1 VVFAVAVVDRAFACA
16 VVAGFDGDDL
26 DADVVLAVLAWF
38 AFAWF
43 AFARFDAVR
52 V

>member
-1 VVFAVAVVDRAFACA
+1 LAVVDRAVVCA
-16 VVAGFDGDDL
+16 VIAGLDDDDL
-26 DADVVLAVLAWF
+26 DAVLAVVAWFAFAWF

>member
-1 VVFAVAVVDRAFACA
+1 LAVAGRAVACA
-16 VVAGFDGDDL
+16 VVAGLDDDDL
-26 DADVVLAVLAWF
+26 EAVLA

-43 AFARFDAVR
+43 AFVRFAFARFAAGR

>member
-1 VVFAVAVVDRAFACA
+1 VDRAFACA

-26 DADVVLAVLAWF
+26 DADVVFAV
-38 AFAWF
+38 FAWF
-43 AFARFDAVR
+43 AFARFEAVR